1 VALEAPHG
9 DRGDLIM
16 YEPGTLRPPTAAEM
30 ARRELALEYITI
42 EHHMFCYPPADP
54 AERAEQETYGYIDYA
69 CTVERHLDQVSAVSP
84 ADLLALCRD
93 YVIPFEATLCTVDY
107 EGLLG
112 LSWDFLE
119 ECPGCGLWVPVGHQ
133 KRHEAEGVHAA
144 LVADRQ
150 RMTEH
155 LMARAAEERERRD
168 APGGTDLAVSPRRA
182 AELMAHFTV
191 PPVDG
196 LGPR

>member
-1 VALEAPHG
+1 
-9 DRGDLIM
+9 M
-16 YEPGTLRPPTAAEM
+16 YEHGTLRPPTAAEL
-30 ARRELALEYITI
+30 ARREMALEFITV
-42 EHHMFCYPPADP
+42 EHHMFCFPPADP
-54 AERAEQETYGYIDYA
+54 AVRAEEETYGYIDYA
-69 CTVERHLDQVSAVSP
+69 CTVERHLNAVSAVTP
-84 ADLLALCRD
+84 GDLLALCRD
-93 YVIPFEATLCTVDY
+93 HAIPFEATLCTIDY
-107 EGLLG
+107 DGQLG
-112 LSWDFLE
+112 LSWEFLQ
-119 ECPGCGLWVPVGHQ
+119 ECPGCGLWVVRGQ
-133 KRHEAEGVHAA
+133 QNRHEADEVHLA

-155 LMARAAEERERRD
+155 LMARAAEERARRD